1 MISALGYG
9 FYKYKHRGNMS
20 TSVYLMH
27 LRVQAQ
33 SMVVGA
39 MTVGV
44 AYTLFRDYWKKN
56 HGNGDGNGNGKH

>member
-1 MISALGYG
+1 
-9 FYKYKHRGNMS
+9 
-20 TSVYLMH
+20 MH